1 MVYRVSQFGHF
12 CGVSPLSVKI
22 EHCGFRD
29 SVLLF
34 YEINNGASRIVIALP
49 VVEIQGGIEKYH
61 FSGTLR
67 VSVIFELIEEVNDI
81 YKGCGYNR
89 YYKIYNEIKIE
100 KTDLS
105 DYKNGV
111 VHIFAKDIIL

>member
-1 MVYRVSQFGHF
+1 MYRVSQFGHF

-61 FSGTLR
+61 FSL
-67 VSVIFELIEEVNDI
+67 SVIFELIEEV
-81 YKGCGYNR
+81 
-89 YYKIYNEIKIE
+89 
-100 KTDLS
+100 KTCFYRVFLVES
-105 DYKNGV
+105 SGV
-111 VHIFAKDIIL
+111 VIFLLAPFVF